1 LVCSSSLSKGF
12 TTQFVGLNSLLP
24 SIGWLGQKRFM
35 APPRLLMKKT
45 DGAFKKIGNLYVRC
59 KPGRELEGTI
69 EEPDPSTCL
78 EYI

>member
-1 LVCSSSLSKGF
+1 M
-12 TTQFVGLNSLLP
+12 
-24 SIGWLGQKRFM
+24 GWLGQKRFM

-69 EEPDPSTCL
+69 QEPDPSKWL